1 MVNDRF
7 WKMKKEDFEN
17 EIEMLTDLQE
27 REENDLGDK
36 LFNLK
41 KLVLFFFET
50 RENFDSVQEFCESF
64 FNSASNIQNP

>member
-1 MVNDRF
+1 
-7 WKMKKEDFEN
+7 MKVEDFEN

-41 KLVLFFFET
+41 KLVLFFFEA
-50 RENFDSVQEFCESF
+50 RKNFNSVQDFCENFYK
-64 FNSASNIQNP
+64 SASKRRILFIDIN